1 MVQVPIIK
9 DLFFH
14 RHFASLKGE
23 LVPYLVRKQFSKP
36 KKGPRDASMAD
47 DDANS
52 GAEPTPGGENKQ
64 LHGMIGR

>member
-1 MVQVPIIK
+1 M
-9 DLFFH
+9 
-14 RHFASLKGE
+14 KGE

-36 KKGPRDASMAD
+36 KKGTKDASMAD